1 MPYCKYIKKLYIWLV
16 ICIAK
21 NFIWTNLKSDFLNIL
36 ILFHPQIPDFE
47 IVVYFP
53 ILTNHTSMESL
64 FIQLSDYVEILSWK
78 CWHLW
83 PVFVVQGHKYYYIW
97 SCICIKKNVFTWCV
111 HSSLSIPPNTSCVHN
126 NCVHTSSHNSLAISA
141 VSAKE
146 IFIFDWLHIPDYII
160 FIISLYDR

>member
-64 FIQLSDYVEILSWK
+64 FIQLSDYIEILILK
-78 CWHLW
+78 MLTLMTG
-83 PVFVVQGHKYYYIW
+83 FVVQGHKYYYIW
-97 SCICIKKNVFTWCV
+97 SCICIKKKCFHLMCSFFLVNP
-111 HSSLSIPPNTSCVHN
+111 SKYL
-126 NCVHTSSHNSLAISA
+126 LRA
-141 VSAKE
+141 
-146 IFIFDWLHIPDYII
+146 
-160 FIISLYDR
+160 